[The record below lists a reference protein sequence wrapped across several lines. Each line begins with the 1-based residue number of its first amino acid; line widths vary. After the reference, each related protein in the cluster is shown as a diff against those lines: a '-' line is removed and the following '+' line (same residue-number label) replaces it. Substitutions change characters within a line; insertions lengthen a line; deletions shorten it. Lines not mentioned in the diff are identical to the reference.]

1 MSVHK
6 GKTGLTRIV
15 RAFYYSMAGLRAT
28 FANESAFR
36 QELLAAAVLTPVA
49 FVLPVSMFQRGLLLA
64 CIMVVLITELLN
76 SGIEAAVDRISIDE
90 DPLVKRAK
98 DCGSAAV
105 FLSLMNCLL
114 VWILVLLDVYA

>member
-36 QELLAAAVLTPVA
+36 QELLAAAVLAPVA